1 MQVLGN
7 QNVLTRDYDRSLKI
21 VLTEYT
27 ICQKK
32 KWIWNDFNNVGQKF
46 AVRKYIFEYIYS
58 IRVKGEKPC

>member
-7 QNVLTRDYDRSLKI
+7 QNVLTRDYNRSLKI

-32 KWIWNDFNNVGQKF
+32 KNESEMTLTML
-46 AVRKYIFEYIYS
+46 VRNLQLESTSLNIFIQF
-58 IRVKGEKPC
+58 V

>member
-32 KWIWNDFNNVGQKF
+32 NESEMTLTML
-46 AVRKYIFEYIYS
+46 VRNLQLESTSLNIFIQF
-58 IRVKGEKPC
+58 V